1 MTRRP
6 IPVFPF
12 PPCARPECR
21 ERAGRAEPPTM
32 PRLPAAYAYSAPNG
46 AHPYVR
52 VWGLGSAVHGRRKLG
67 QVKA

>member
-46 AHPYVR
+46 GSPVR
-52 VWGLGSAVHGRRKLG
+52 AGCGGSEAPSTVGGSSAR
-67 QVKA
+67 